1 MLLHPTGGPL
11 LALPSSSISSTRLQ
25 AIHNCA
31 DLAATQ
37 VDVYVQSPTSGPSAI
52 KLIDNFAFRTASSFI
67 DVPAGET
74 ISLSIAL
81 PTSTSAVGAL
91 ATFTY
96 NLSASNKY
104 QLIASGLV
112 SGSGYTPNNTAAPF
126 NLIANAAVRERAL
139 VSTNT
144 DVLVFHGS
152 TDAPVVDVQ
161 AQGAGTVVN
170 DIAYGT
176 YNSTGYLPLPS
187 NTAAGDYT
195 LHITDAAGTSTVVSY
210 LAPLNTLGLSGNA
223 ITVLASGFLTPANNS
238 NGPAFGLWVALP
250 SGGNLIPLP
259 LYTTATS
266 IEENNA
272 LSSVISVYPNPFND
286 QVKINNETNVNID
299 ITILDVMGKV
309 VSIEK
314 SNADLININTSE
326 LTQGMYFINVRSEK
340 LSASYKIVK

>member
-1 MLLHPTGGPL
+1 MAH
-11 LALPSSSISSTRLQ
+11 
-25 AIHNCA
+25 
-31 DLAATQ
+31 
-37 VDVYVQSPTSGPSAI
+37 
-52 KLIDNFAFRTASSFI
+52 
-67 DVPAGET
+67 
-74 ISLSIAL
+74 
-81 PTSTSAVGAL
+81 
-91 ATFTY
+91 
-96 NLSASNKY
+96 
-104 QLIASGLV
+104 
-112 SGSGYTPNNTAAPF
+112 
-126 NLIANAAVRERAL
+126 
-139 VSTNT
+139 
-144 DVLVFHGS
+144 
-152 TDAPVVDVQ
+152 
-161 AQGAGTVVN
+161 
-170 DIAYGT
+170 
-176 YNSTGYLPLPS
+176 YNSAGYLPLPS

-195 LHITDAAGTSTVVSY
+195 LHITDATGTSTVVSY

>member
-1 MLLHPTGGPL
+1 MK
-11 LALPSSSISSTRLQ
+11 
-25 AIHNCA
+25 IHWH
-31 DLAATQ
+31 
-37 VDVYVQSPTSGPSAI
+37 
-52 KLIDNFAFRTASSFI
+52 
-67 DVPAGET
+67 
-74 ISLSIAL
+74 
-81 PTSTSAVGAL
+81 L

-126 NLIANAAVRERAL
+126 NLIVNAAVRERAL

-176 YNSTGYLPLPS
+176 YNSTSYLPLPS

-195 LHITDAAGTSTVVSY
+195 LHITDATGTSTVVSY